1 MGGGEKLWGERAGE
15 VHVQGPGRGSPQSK
29 GSWRK
34 AFRAGEAPGVA
45 ARGGGLRQEPPAW
58 GAVGRPRRR
67 LVATWGCATG
77 LARGPAR
84 RWSRPTCS
92 PRPSP
97 FSSPF
102 DLWRV
107 RENVKIRNFF
117 PWQVI
122 LKPIRSKNRVSRSC
136 PSAPSLHSEHVGRPV
151 PCWVRPGLGADAT
164 HRNHPPARGFH
175 AQELMVFAY
184 RPRPP
189 SHSAAN
195 RSIRFISGK

>member
-1 MGGGEKLWGERAGE
+1 MTAGWLPPVPTESLDLVPRRWWLVGGGEKLWGERAGE
-15 VHVQGPGRGSPQSK
+15 MHVQGPGRGSPQSK

-34 AFRAGEAPGVA
+34 AFRAGEARGVA
-45 ARGGGLRQEPPAW
+45 ARGGGLRQETPAW
-58 GAVGRPRRR
+58 GAVRRAGGQCRPRRH
-67 LVATWGCATG
+67 LVAAWGCPAG

-84 RWSRPTCS
+84 RWSRHTCS

-122 LKPIRSKNRVSRSC
+122 LKPIQVEEPSVAKLSISPVS
-136 PSAPSLHSEHVGRPV
+136 P
-151 PCWVRPGLGADAT
+151 
-164 HRNHPPARGFH
+164 F
-175 AQELMVFAY
+175 
-184 RPRPP
+184 
-189 SHSAAN
+189 
-195 RSIRFISGK
+195 